1 MKQLSLTEARAQL
14 STLVAEVDKGKGPI
28 AIAQR
33 SKVKAVLVDPEW
45 HGRVEEELAHYRR
58 LASQSPLKLRGSMT
72 LAGDLDEAL
81 NELKKEREQSLERLI
96 GRAQVIYVTDTHP
109 LVFWSSNRK
118 PRLGKRAR
126 RILQETE
133 QGKHSIIVPV
143 VVLEEINRL
152 VERGVV
158 HLAVPFRRWAQELER
173 SPNFQVQ
180 PYTLEVLLESVSLV
194 AIRDPADRAIVATA
208 RHLRCPLITTDAII
222 QEGDWVDTLWD

>member
-81 NELKKEREQSLERLI
+81 NELKNKREQSLERLI
-96 GRAQVIYVTDTHP
+96 SG
-109 LVFWSSNRK
+109 LK
-118 PRLGKRAR
+118 
-126 RILQETE
+126 
-133 QGKHSIIVPV
+133 
-143 VVLEEINRL
+143 
-152 VERGVV
+152 
-158 HLAVPFRRWAQELER
+158 
-173 SPNFQVQ
+173 
-180 PYTLEVLLESVSLV
+180 
-194 AIRDPADRAIVATA
+194 
-208 RHLRCPLITTDAII
+208 
-222 QEGDWVDTLWD
+222 